1 MDFFFC
7 FLMAGSLV
15 GILDEDF
22 IFNIADAI
30 LGDE

>member
-15 GILDEDF
+15 GIFDEDF
-22 IFNIADAI
+22 IFNITEVT